1 MRNEWQVQEAR
12 ARLSAVTAQA
22 ERNGPQSI
30 TRHGELVAVVVS
42 ARQFAQLSRP
52 KTPLVSFLG
61 SVPLGELD
69 LERDAA
75 GFSRNVDL

>member
-1 MRNEWQVQEAR
+1 VRNEWQVQEAK
-12 ARLSAVTAQA
+12 ARLSAVIAQA

-52 KTPLVSFLG
+52 KIPLVSFLA
-61 SVPLGELD
+61 SVPLGDLN
-69 LERDAA
+69 LERDRAD
-75 GFSRNVDL
+75 FPRNVEL